1 MAKHVHSMIKMA
13 AAAVMIAGLLSGC
26 GQEHSNR
33 EASAQT
39 QKTDPVSATFY
50 VYDTVATIKIYDEKA
65 TEQNVDEIRDLLGKI
80 DRELSRT
87 NPDSDLYKVNAAAGQ
102 QAVQVSQGTFDAVK
116 KALDYAEATHG
127 LLDPTVGPLINL
139 WDIGHQDAKV
149 PNKNE
154 LETARRL
161 TDYHKVVMDEANR
174 TIKLEQPGMVLD
186 LGSIGKGYAA
196 DQVSL
201 YMQQHHLNSALINLG
216 GSSIVAVG
224 SKPGGADWNVGL
236 QDPDKNRGSQ
246 LGTIKINNETIDSSG
261 VYERYFM
268 QDGVRYHHILDPRTG
283 YPTQNGL
290 MSITIVS
297 DNATDADALS
307 TAAFVMG
314 LKDGMAYIERQKGVE
329 AFFVMDDNQIYATSG
344 LKDRIHLTSTIYHMA
359 DDPSSI
365 K

>member
-1 MAKHVHSMIKMA
+1 MWKHANRTIKAA
-13 AAAVMIAGLLSGC
+13 AAAVLIAGVLGGC
-26 GQEHSNR
+26 GQDKTTNQTT
-33 EASAQT
+33 AQT
-39 QKTDPVSATFY
+39 QKADPVSATFY

-65 TEQNVDEIRDLLGKI
+65 TEQNIDEIRDLLAKI
-80 DRELSRT
+80 DLELSRT
-87 NPDSDLYKVNAAAGQ
+87 NPKSDLYKVNAAAGKE
-102 QAVQVSQGTFDAVK
+102 AVKVSQGTFDVVK
-116 KALDYAEATHG
+116 KALEYSKVTNG
-127 LLDPTVGPLINL
+127 LLDPTIGPLINL
-139 WDIGHQDAKV
+139 WDIGHEDAKV
-149 PNKNE
+149 PAKDL
-154 LETARRL
+154 LEHARKL
-161 TDYHKVVMDEANR
+161 TDYRKVAMDEANR
-174 TIKLEQPGMVLD
+174 TIKLEKPGMVLD

-201 YMQQHHLNSALINLG
+201 YMQKHGLNSALINLG

-224 SKPGGADWNVGL
+224 GKPGGADWNVGL
-236 QDPDKNRGSQ
+236 QDPDKTRGSQ

-314 LKDGMAYIERQKGVE
+314 LKDGMAYIEKQKGVE
-329 AFFVMDDNQIYATSG
+329 AFFIMDDNKIYATSG
-344 LKDRIHLTSTIYHMA
+344 LKDRINLTSKIYSLA
-359 DDPSSI
+359 DQNP
-365 K
+365 